1 MLDKSDYFSKLDV
14 IINDTSKFEK
24 VVTTRSNAKHPVLKR
39 QEGVR
44 DAINSL
50 LEGYITEEVYK
61 KLIPKGSGPGK
72 IIRHVQ
78 NSQKKGNLM
87 RPVLSMI
94 GTAKYQLTKF
104 LDSLIK
110 PNLPD
115 SFMLNSTDDF
125 LEKLNKFPIQ
135 PGDKCL
141 SFDVCSLFTN
151 VPLTETIQIVAD
163 HLYSDKAV
171 LTPTFGK
178 KLFYNFTKTG
188 HWGYFLVPRCAL
200 PADRWRLNG
209 ESTCPNASKLL
220 SSLH

>member
-1 MLDKSDYFSKLDV
+1 
-14 IINDTSKFEK
+14 
-24 VVTTRSNAKHPVLKR
+24 
-39 QEGVR
+39 
-44 DAINSL
+44 
-50 LEGYITEEVYK
+50 
-61 KLIPKGSGPGK
+61 
-72 IIRHVQ
+72 
-78 NSQKKGNLM
+78 M

-171 LTPTFGK
+171 LTPTFDK
-178 KLFYNFTKTG
+178 NSFITLLKLATGGIFLYRDVLFQQTDGVSMGNPLAPTLANFILA
-188 HWGYFLVPRCAL
+188 YI
-200 PADRWRLNG
+200 
-209 ESTCPNASKLL
+209 ESKLL
-220 SSLH
+220 SD